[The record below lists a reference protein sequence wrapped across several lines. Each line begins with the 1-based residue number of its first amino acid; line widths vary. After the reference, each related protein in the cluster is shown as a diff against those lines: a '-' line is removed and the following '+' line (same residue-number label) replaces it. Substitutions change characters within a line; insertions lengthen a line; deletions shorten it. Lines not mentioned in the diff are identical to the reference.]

1 MSESISGAPDP
12 VRLSLEAESAKWF
25 TRSLISG
32 GVVAFGCLLEIWE
45 TAISVRNWFRARRDL
60 TIKEDPKSWGIPIA
74 AFGLLLVVWGIVAE
88 VTYEGLASN
97 ADARLRAHE
106 SDVLSIAEANTAAAD
121 KKSGEAEKTAG
132 ELTKEAV
139 QLRKDAEDERI
150 ARVEIEASVA
160 WRDLTIKQKMEMG
173 KRLRDLHPSEA
184 ITIWFSAGDAEGSHF
199 ASDIAEMLR
208 EAKMYVFPPRPLA
221 PPERQTARVIDPIGR
236 WATGVEVSSTS
247 DPACRSLANAITEE
261 LEEYGFDAKTINSD
275 AADGIRKSIGLPN
288 VAIAVVARPNGP
300 QGQAKLRAQAEKKQ
314 KTSNQAKKR

>member
-1 MSESISGAPDP
+1 MRKHLISFALSFMSESISGAPDP

-132 ELTKEAV
+132 ELTKGAA
-139 QLRKDAEDERI
+139 QLRKDAEEEHL
-150 ARVEIEASVA
+150 ARVKIEAAVG
-160 WRDLTIKQKMEMG
+160 WRSLSDKQK
-173 KRLRDLHPSEA
+173 RDIGAALASFGPRASVS
-184 ITIWFSAGDAEGSHF
+184 IWFNASSTEAEMF
-199 ASDIAEMLR
+199 ANDIAEALR
-208 EAKMYVFPPRPLA
+208 SGRITTSA
-221 PPERQTARVIDPIGR
+221 PGGIIEIKSVHTGVIIQSTKAPAAIEFAAALIKELTSRGFDVKRQTDPPFDPKPEPII
-236 WATGVEVSSTS
+236 WVNVE
-247 DPACRSLANAITEE
+247 
-261 LEEYGFDAKTINSD
+261 
-275 AADGIRKSIGLPN
+275 
-288 VAIAVVARPNGP
+288 ARPRGP
-300 QGQAKLRAQAEKKQ
+300 QGEYKLQAERD
-314 KTSNQAKKR
+314 AKKSKNKANN